1 MWFIYKLYKWAEK
14 EYRFHFELII
24 DCLSVFFSITAKS
37 GGPRPPSLRP
47 CKFPETKTTIRS
59 KNILFYTPFQTSTIV
74 LSACVICLGTRSQ
87 NWNVDT
93 SSIVHVLIPGFSKI
107 EHALIVEIWSILH
120 KSILSCKEE
129 GPTKWLS
136 RSFQVG
142 IKGVKESFTHYLS
155 S

>member
-1 MWFIYKLYKWAEK
+1 MSSLSFFMWFIYKLYKWAEK
-14 EYRFHFELII
+14 EYRFHFKLNNNR
-24 DCLSVFFSITAKS
+24 LSFCFLFYNCKIWGA
-37 GGPRPPSLRP
+37 RAPSLRP
-47 CKFPETKTTIRS
+47 CKFLETKSTIRS
-59 KNILFYTPFQTSTIV
+59 KKILFYTPFQTSTIV

-129 GPTKWLS
+129 GPTKWFS
-136 RSFQVG
+136 RS
-142 IKGVKESFTHYLS
+142 
-155 S
+155 